1 LIAIVAS
8 DNPKRLCRPSI
19 ALAVTQPPT
28 ISRFAPSPTGLLH
41 LGHAF
46 SALFAERAARES
58 GGRFILRIEDIDE
71 TRCRPEFT
79 KAIFDDLHW
88 LGLNWQEPVR
98 RQSDHRK
105 FYASG
110 VEILAG
116 MGLLYP
122 CTCTRKDIA
131 ASASAPHAPAG
142 PDGPLYPGTCRTRT
156 MDDSARLQRDKI
168 PFALRLNMARALS
181 GVPALSFTD
190 RARGTQSATP
200 EIFGD
205 IVIARKEF
213 PASYHLAV
221 VMDDALQGVTLVT
234 RGEDLFAATHVQ
246 RLLQHLLELP
256 TQLYHHHELVRD
268 AAGARLAKRDAAPSL
283 QSLRASGRTAQSIRQ
298 ELGFA

>member
-1 LIAIVAS
+1 MT
-8 DNPKRLCRPSI
+8 SI
-19 ALAVTQPPT
+19 AHIT
-28 ISRFAPSPTGLLH
+28 RFAPSPTGLLH

-58 GGRFILRIEDIDE
+58 AGRFILRIEDIDE

-98 RQSDHRK
+98 RQSEHRH
-105 FYASG
+105 FYADG
-110 VEILAG
+110 IDRLARLN
-116 MGLLYP
+116 LLYP

-156 MDDSARLQRDKI
+156 MDECEELQRQNI
-168 PFALRLNMARALS
+168 PFALRLNMARAMA
-181 GVPALSFTD
+181 GAPALSFTD

-256 TQLYHHHELVRD
+256 APLYHHHELVRD
-268 AAGARLAKRDAAPSL
+268 ASGVRLAKRDAAPSL
-283 QSLRASGRTAQSIRQ
+283 QSLRVEGRTAQSIRL
-298 ELGFA
+298 ELGFASSPTSQTGPDSR